1 MLAEN
6 DPKLGTGVPSK
17 ERTRPG
23 RPWPSDASAK
33 TPPSA
38 TSSGRRIAR
47 TPRNSRP

>member
-1 MLAEN
+1 MLEEN

-17 ERTRPG
+17 ERARPG
-23 RPWPSDASAK
+23 PPWPSGASTE

-38 TSSGRRIAR
+38 TSSGRRIVR